1 MSEIVAKITNLSH
14 KYKDV
19 IALEDINLEL
29 PKGKMIG
36 LIGPDGVGKST
47 LLAILSGTK
56 VIQKGRVE
64 VLNFDISIQKAR
76 DIVCPKV
83 AYMPQ
88 GLGKNLY
95 MTLSVYE
102 NIEFFAKLFGLDK
115 QQRKKEFYNFYK
127 VQI

>member
-1 MSEIVAKITNLSH
+1 MSQIVAKITNLSH

-19 IALEDINLEL
+19 IALDNINLEI
-29 PKGKMIG
+29 PKGKMVG

-56 VIQKGRVE
+56 IIQDGKVE
-64 VLNFDISIQKAR
+64 VLNYEMSEQNSR
-76 DIVCPKV
+76 DIICPKI

-95 MTLSVYE
+95 MRATCRFLQTTNNLS
-102 NIEFFAKLFGLDK
+102 
-115 QQRKKEFYNFYK
+115 
-127 VQI
+127 

>member
-1 MSEIVAKITNLSH
+1 MGLGNL
-14 KYKDV
+14 
-19 IALEDINLEL
+19 LFWQF
-29 PKGKMIG
+29 
-36 LIGPDGVGKST
+36 
-47 LLAILSGTK
+47 LSGTK
-56 VIQKGRVE
+56 IIQKGRVE

-115 QQRKKEFYNFYK
+115 QQRKKKNFTTFTKYRFNK
-127 VQI
+127 I